1 MTADLACS
9 SLVRRIRF
17 VVQVPADMVESCD
30 MTYPAC
36 ANAVSTAVANTA
48 SLVLAD
54 TRFRNPMRTA
64 RASTSLRQPL
74 PSTRPFTFL
83 RIRFVRTKWKE
94 WRVHQ
99 RHGQLPVRLTSM
111 ATWRILH
118 GAHVRTCSSSTRR
131 TPKETATRTR
141 SRAFRTMP
149 RGKGRSRGST
159 WQGRDPR
166 LWRWRAREGPPGRTT
181 KICGI
186 AGRNWWK
193 LRVRCTICRQAWH
206 KIHRDVLKGGDGEA
220 CRTNLR
226 TACAKDNRGQEDRL
240 NAGCRP
246 NPGSKNDVVSLT
258 GQRR

>member
-9 SLVRRIRF
+9 SLVVRRIRF
-17 VVQVPADMVESCD
+17 LVQVPADMVESCD

-64 RASTSLRQPL
+64 RASTSPRQPR

-94 WRVHQ
+94 WRVHE
-99 RHGQLPVRLTSM
+99 RHGQLPVRLASM

-131 TPKETATRTR
+131 APKEKATRTR

-159 WQGRDPR
+159 WQGRGPR
-166 LWRWRAREGPPGRTT
+166 LWRW
-181 KICGI
+181 
-186 AGRNWWK
+186 
-193 LRVRCTICRQAWH
+193 
-206 KIHRDVLKGGDGEA
+206 
-220 CRTNLR
+220 
-226 TACAKDNRGQEDRL
+226 
-240 NAGCRP
+240 
-246 NPGSKNDVVSLT
+246 
-258 GQRR
+258 

>member
-1 MTADLACS
+1 MSFSAALQHSHPCFGVCSMRFTLLHCISFACSRSLQLCKENGRGMTVNLACS
-9 SLVRRIRF
+9 SLLVRRIRI
-17 VVQVPADMVESCD
+17 VVQVPADMVESWD

-36 ANAVSTAVANTA
+36 ASAVSTAVANTA

-83 RIRFVRTKWKE
+83 RIRFVRTKGKE
-94 WRVHQ
+94 WRVHE
-99 RHGQLPVRLTSM
+99 RHGQLPVRLASM

-118 GAHVRTCSSSTRR
+118 GAHARTCSSSSTRP

-159 WQGRDPR
+159 WQERGPR
-166 LWRWRAREGPPGRTT
+166 SWRW
-181 KICGI
+181 
-186 AGRNWWK
+186 
-193 LRVRCTICRQAWH
+193 
-206 KIHRDVLKGGDGEA
+206 
-220 CRTNLR
+220 
-226 TACAKDNRGQEDRL
+226 
-240 NAGCRP
+240 
-246 NPGSKNDVVSLT
+246 
-258 GQRR
+258 

>member
-1 MTADLACS
+1 MAFYVSRSCRLGRNVWEHVHYNVPCPFSQSCRNPTLAFGACSICSTLLHCISFAYSRSLQLYKGSGRGMTADLACS
-9 SLVRRIRF
+9 SLVVRRIRF
-17 VVQVPADMVESCD
+17 LVQVPADMVESCD

-64 RASTSLRQPL
+64 RASTSPRQPR

-94 WRVHQ
+94 WRVHE
-99 RHGQLPVRLTSM
+99 RHGQLPVRLASM

-131 TPKETATRTR
+131 APKEKATRTR

-159 WQGRDPR
+159 WQGRGPR
-166 LWRWRAREGPPGRTT
+166 LWRW
-181 KICGI
+181 
-186 AGRNWWK
+186 
-193 LRVRCTICRQAWH
+193 
-206 KIHRDVLKGGDGEA
+206 
-220 CRTNLR
+220 
-226 TACAKDNRGQEDRL
+226 
-240 NAGCRP
+240 
-246 NPGSKNDVVSLT
+246 
-258 GQRR
+258 